1 MKTMTVAQLKSHF
14 SDVVNDLKNGKE
26 VHITYGRNKLPLA
39 TIVPQSKLAQ
49 PDYSIQL
56 GTLQKKGHLDLSRF
70 EITDEE
76 LLNS

>member
-1 MKTMTVAQLKSHF
+1 MTVAQLKSHF

-49 PDYSIQL
+49 TDYSIQL
-56 GTLQKKGHLDLSRF
+56 GTLQKKGRQLDLSRF
-70 EITDEE
+70 EMTDEE